1 MGQTLFIAAALIVAF
16 VHQASAQTAD
26 QIVEQALAAAGGRA
40 AHAKLRSR
48 RATGTI
54 ALGTPAGDMSGTVEM
69 LNEAPNKARALIQ
82 VDLSALGAGTLT
94 IDQRFDGLSGYVLDS
109 VNGNREI
116 TGSQLEMMR
125 GGSFP
130 NPLLNYKQL
139 GATVTLAGK
148 EKVGDRD
155 ADVLIYE
162 PTSGFPTRFFI
173 DAATHLVLKVVAR
186 IEVPQMGVDVEQTTS
201 FADYRDVDGVKLP
214 FRLQITSSVQ
224 NFTITF
230 ASVEHNVSIDPAL
243 FVKPAA
249 K

>member
-1 MGQTLFIAAALIVAF
+1 MGQKLFIAAALIAAF

-26 QIVEQALAAAGGRA
+26 EIVERSLAAAGGRA

-54 ALGTPAGDMSGTVEM
+54 ALGTPAGEMSGTVEM

-82 VDLSALGAGTLT
+82 VDLSSLGVGKVT

-109 VNGNREI
+109 MNGNREI
-116 TGSQLEMMR
+116 TGNQLETMR

-155 ADVLIYE
+155 VHVLIYE
-162 PTSGFPTRFFI
+162 PTSGSPTRFFI
-173 DAATHLVLKVVAR
+173 DAETYAVLKVVVKLD
-186 IEVPQMGVDVEQTTS
+186 VPQFGEIEQTTT

-214 FRLQITSSVQ
+214 FRLQTTSSVQ

-230 ASVEHNVSIDPAL
+230 ISVEHNVPIDPAL

>member
-1 MGQTLFIAAALIVAF
+1 MGQKLFVVAALIVAF

-26 QIVEQALAAAGGRA
+26 EVVERALAAAGGRA

-82 VDLSALGAGTLT
+82 VDLSSLGAGKLVV
-94 IDQRFDGLSGYVLDS
+94 DQRFDGLSGYVLDNL
-109 VNGNREI
+109 NGNREI
-116 TGSQLEMMR
+116 TGNQLETMR

-139 GATVTLAGK
+139 GATVTLAGR

-155 ADVLIYE
+155 AHVLIYE
-162 PTSGFPTRFFI
+162 PTSGSPTRFFI
-173 DAATHLVLKVVAR
+173 DAETHVVLKVVVKLD
-186 IEVPQMGVDVEQTTS
+186 VPQFGGEIEQTTTFS
-201 FADYRDVDGVKLP
+201 DYRDVDGVKLP
-214 FRLQITSSVQ
+214 FRLQTTSSVQ

-230 ASVEHNVSIDPAL
+230 TTVEHNVPIDPAL
-243 FVKPAA
+243 FVKPPA

>member
-1 MGQTLFIAAALIVAF
+1 MGQKLFVVAALIVAF

-26 QIVEQALAAAGGRA
+26 EVVERALAAAGGRA

-54 ALGTPAGDMSGTVEM
+54 ALGTPAGDMTGTVEM

-82 VDLSALGAGTLT
+82 VDLSSLGAGKLV

-109 VNGNREI
+109 LNGNREI
-116 TGSQLEMMR
+116 TGNQLETMR

-130 NPLLNYKQL
+130 NPLLNYNQL

-148 EKVGDRD
+148 EKIGDRD
-155 ADVLIYE
+155 AHVLIYE
-162 PTSGFPTRFFI
+162 PTSGSPTRFFI
-173 DAATHLVLKVVAR
+173 DAETYAVLQVVVKLD
-186 IEVPQMGVDVEQTTS
+186 VPQFGEIEQTATFS
-201 FADYRDVDGVKLP
+201 DYRDVDGIKLP
-214 FRLQITSSVQ
+214 FRLQTTSSVQ

-230 ASVEHNVSIDPAL
+230 TTVEHNVSIDPAL

>member
-1 MGQTLFIAAALIVAF
+1 MGQKLFVVAALIVAF
-16 VHQASAQTAD
+16 VHPAAAQTAD
-26 QIVEQALAAAGGRA
+26 EVVERALAAAGGRA

-69 LNEAPNKARALIQ
+69 LNEAPNKSRALIQ
-82 VDLSALGAGTLT
+82 VDLSSLGAGNLI

-109 VNGNREI
+109 LNGNREI
-116 TGSQLEMMR
+116 TGNQLETMR

-139 GATVTLAGK
+139 GATVTLAGR

-155 ADVLIYE
+155 AHVLIYE
-162 PTSGFPTRFFI
+162 PTSGSPTRFFI
-173 DAATHLVLKVVAR
+173 DAETHVVLKVVVKLD
-186 IEVPQMGVDVEQTTS
+186 VPQFGGEIEQTTTFS
-201 FADYRDVDGVKLP
+201 DYRDVDGVKLP
-214 FRLQITSSVQ
+214 FRLQTTSSVQ

-230 ASVEHNVSIDPAL
+230 TTVEHNVPIDRAL